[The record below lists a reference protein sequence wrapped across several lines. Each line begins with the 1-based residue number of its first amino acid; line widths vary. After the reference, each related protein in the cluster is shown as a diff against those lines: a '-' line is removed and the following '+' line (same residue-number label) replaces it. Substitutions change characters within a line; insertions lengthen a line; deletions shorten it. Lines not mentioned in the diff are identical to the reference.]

1 MDFMISLF
9 GSEQTGRP
17 KKRKSGGQRRSSIV
31 SPMEEFLSGIS
42 ATENFFLN
50 ENRSDEENVV
60 VPVVHHE
67 ELPPEDEEGNV
78 EYKV

>member
-1 MDFMISLF
+1 MISLF

-17 KKRKSGGQRRSSIV
+17 KKRKSGGQRRSV
-31 SPMEEFLSGIS
+31 ASPMEELIFSGVSS
-42 ATENFFLN
+42 ADNSFENEN
-50 ENRSDEENVV
+50 ENRLDTEIVV
-60 VPVVHHE
+60 APVVQHE